1 MTAVCHCREDRGAF
15 FEVNGQGRGKVHGLD
30 DGRLCVTPDQAKL
43 MRAYIT
49 GEHEARRQVFRRTVA
64 EWIVKHCGHE
74 KQMSNGSVGR
84 SLFRLG
90 YRRRRGRIKTPPL
103 DAKRLARIRRF
114 LVEMMLTDEIT
125 FFFAMKSYHQHSTG
139 ARSIIP
145 GIKFHLGRL
154 QH

>member
-1 MTAVCHCREDRGAF
+1 MTAVCQCWEDHGAF
-15 FEVNGQGRGKVHGLD
+15 LEVNGQGREKVHGVD
-30 DGRLCVTPDQAKL
+30 GGRLCVTPDQAKL

-49 GEHEARRQVFRRTVA
+49 GEHEAGRQVFRRTVA

-84 SLFRLG
+84 LLFRLG

-114 LVEMMLTDEIT
+114 LVEMMLRTE
-125 FFFAMKSYHQHSTG
+125 
-139 ARSIIP
+139 
-145 GIKFHLGRL
+145 
-154 QH
+154 